1 MSGDADRAVRQ
12 IFGNSDDESDL
23 DFDFDKEDLKTI
35 SPLAVHRRSEGSEDE
50 MFDLSCDKEVEKT
63 EECSS
68 DILTREYFNVD
79 CEFVGPTMRMS
90 PSK

>member
-1 MSGDADRAVRQ
+1 
-12 IFGNSDDESDL
+12 
-23 DFDFDKEDLKTI
+23 
-35 SPLAVHRRSEGSEDE
+35 
-50 MFDLSCDKEVEKT
+50 MFDLSSDEEDEEVEKM

-79 CEFVGPTMRMS
+79 CEFVGPTMRML

>member
-1 MSGDADRAVRQ
+1 MFLARKHRSSNRIGLLTNADELSGDADRAVRQ

-23 DFDFDKEDLKTI
+23 DFDFD
-35 SPLAVHRRSEGSEDE
+35 
-50 MFDLSCDKEVEKT
+50 MEVEKT